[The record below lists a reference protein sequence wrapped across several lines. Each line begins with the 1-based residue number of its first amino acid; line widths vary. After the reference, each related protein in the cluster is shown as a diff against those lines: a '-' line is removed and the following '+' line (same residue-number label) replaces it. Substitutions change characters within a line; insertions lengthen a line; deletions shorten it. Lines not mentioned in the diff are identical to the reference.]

1 MGNWHRNVFDGVE
14 HTPDVSMDSRLLVV
28 EAEGRTALPD
38 GVPVAWMT
46 AVALDR
52 SVARRGLAVVPDAV
66 AHRFLGAPGVRVLKP
81 LGPRLRSTQ

>member
-1 MGNWHRNVFDGVE
+1 
-14 HTPDVSMDSRLLVV
+14 
-28 EAEGRTALPD
+28 
-38 GVPVAWMT
+38 MT